1 MHTCFPWLN
10 FYFPEMKDS
19 FFNWNYYD
27 TILQQKE
34 GFSDYVFEEYA
45 AHFLEAN
52 PELKI
57 EFEAMKVRD
66 PEFNEN
72 AYVQLNWIYKRSPL
86 YEKSHLTYPVYRVI
100 N

>member
-1 MHTCFPWLN
+1 MLLVCSLSANAEISYTATLV
-10 FYFPEMKDS
+10 
-19 FFNWNYYD
+19 
-27 TILQQKE
+27 
-34 GFSDYVFEEYA
+34 SDYVFEEYA

-66 PEFNEN
+66 AEFNEN
-72 AYVQLNWIYKRSPL
+72 AYAQLNWIYKRSPL
-86 YEKSHLTYPVYRVI
+86 YEKSHLTYTVYRVI